1 MPLSNKLIIL
11 TFVFSLWSCVSPNI
25 ESNAGEKTIVD
36 SSINSEPLVV
46 SIYKFKYIPEVLE
59 IKAGQ
64 TVRWINN
71 EKRQYH
77 SVWFKEKGEEDSDYI
92 FPTEFLDKTFDTP
105 GEYNYRCGPHPEMIA
120 KIIVK

>member
-1 MPLSNKLIIL
+1 MLKSNSLIIIAI
-11 TFVFSLWSCVSPNI
+11 VFLLLSCA
-25 ESNAGEKTIVD
+25 SNTGSEKTIATEQIK
-36 SSINSEPLVV
+36 SAALIVV

-64 TVRWINN
+64 TVRWVND

-77 SVWFKEKGEEDSDYI
+77 SVWFEENGEQESVYLFPKEY
-92 FPTEFLDKTFDTP
+92 LDKKFDTP

-120 KIIVK
+120 RIIVK